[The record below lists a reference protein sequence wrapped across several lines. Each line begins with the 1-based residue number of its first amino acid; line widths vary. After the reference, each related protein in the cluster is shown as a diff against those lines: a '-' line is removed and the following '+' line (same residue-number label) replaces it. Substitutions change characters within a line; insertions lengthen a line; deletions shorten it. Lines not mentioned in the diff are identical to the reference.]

1 MPGSAISPAIEAVLT
16 MAPPPAAR
24 MWAISYFI
32 DRNTPLVFNNAG
44 VHWKSTVRERAAGAT
59 VLSREEF
66 AAAVRD
72 AYKCLHRPAE
82 LAANPRA
89 VTEYG

>member
-1 MPGSAISPAIEAVLT
+1 M
-16 MAPPPAAR
+16 
-24 MWAISYFI
+24 
-32 DRNTPLVFNNAG
+32 FNNAG